1 MKRLF
6 GAVVAT
12 ALAPA
17 AAAAPM
23 TFAQALSQAAGDA
36 PAIMASGVAVDA
48 AQSSARAAPAL
59 PDPQLQL
66 QFEGF
71 PVSGPTAFDPR
82 RESFSAVRVGV
93 VQEVPNAAKRRAR
106 VEIAAA
112 AIGSAAAERRATI
125 RSVEIAAG
133 LAWLDLH
140 FADRKLAALAAL
152 DASIAALSATVTAR
166 NSSGSL
172 RPAQTLAPAELRA
185 GLEDRRSALR
195 AAAARAR
202 AELTRW
208 TGDADPQA
216 AGPPPALPV
225 DAGQLRQTLDSLPSL
240 QVFAAAAAQ
249 AAAGVKLAN
258 AEKRPDWA
266 WQASFAA
273 RDPRFGNMVG
283 AGVSIRLPLWKRD
296 RQDPLAMAR
305 QQEAERA
312 RFDEDAARRAAVA
325 ALAGDLADHALHRD
339 RLRTA
344 TTVLLPLAER
354 RAALEMAS
362 YAAGRATLGEA
373 LDAGL
378 ALAQARLDWLDR
390 EADVARDTVRI
401 NLTYG
406 NDL

>member
-1 MKRLF
+1 MKRLY

-12 ALAPA
+12 ALASA

-36 PAIMASGVAVDA
+36 PAIAASGAAVDA
-48 AQSSARAAPAL
+48 ARSSARAASAF

-82 RESFSAVRVGV
+82 RESFSAVRIGV

-106 VEIAAA
+106 VELATA
-112 AIGSAAAERRATI
+112 AIGSAAAERRAMI

-152 DASIAALSATVTAR
+152 DASIAALSATVNARTA
-166 NSSGSL
+166 SGSL
-172 RPAQTLAPAELRA
+172 RPAQTLAPAALRA
-185 GLEDRRSALR
+185 DLEDRRSALR
-195 AAAARAR
+195 ATAARAR

-216 AGPPPALPV
+216 AGVPPALPV
-225 DAGQLRQTLDSLPSL
+225 DAAHLRQTLDNLPAL

-266 WQASFAA
+266 WQANFAA

-283 AGVSIRLPLWKRD
+283 AGISIRLPLWKRD
-296 RQDPLAMAR
+296 RQDPLAKAR
-305 QQEAERA
+305 QLDAERA
-312 RFDEDAARRAAVA
+312 RLDVDAARRAAVA

-344 TTVLLPLAER
+344 TTALLPLAER
-354 RAALEMAS
+354 RAALETAG
-362 YAAGRATLGEA
+362 YAAGRATLDDA
-373 LDAGL
+373 LGAGL
-378 ALAQARLDWLDR
+378 ALAEARLDWLDR
-390 EADVARDTVRI
+390 EADVARDAIRI
-401 NLTYG
+401 YLTYG
-406 NDL
+406 NEL